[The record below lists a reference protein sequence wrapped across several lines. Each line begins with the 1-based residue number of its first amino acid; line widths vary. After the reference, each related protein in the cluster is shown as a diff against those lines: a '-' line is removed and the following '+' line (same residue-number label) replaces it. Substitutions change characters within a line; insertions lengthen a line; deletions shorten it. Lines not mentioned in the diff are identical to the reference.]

1 MYWFRLKKEKSTKVI
16 EELLWKDVLKRQTVL
31 DYCKIFVI
39 LNIILQIINILFDF
53 KISNMFIHLVKV
65 LAYGILVIMLY
76 IYFYKDINNIDKIN
90 IFTGFTF
97 IFSVIE
103 TTDNLFAIF
112 IDILGKGIIN
122 KLIKLIKLIKPY
134 KKNDE
139 NIL

>member
-1 MYWFRLKKEKSTKVI
+1 MEKSPKLI
-16 EELLWKDVLKRQTVL
+16 EELLWNDVFKSQTVL
-31 DYCKIFVI
+31 DYCKFFVI
-39 LNIILQIINILFDF
+39 LIFILQIINILFDF

-122 KLIKLIKLIKPY
+122 KLIKLIKPY

>member
-1 MYWFRLKKEKSTKVI
+1 
-16 EELLWKDVLKRQTVL
+16 
-31 DYCKIFVI
+31 
-39 LNIILQIINILFDF
+39 
-53 KISNMFIHLVKV
+53 MFIHLVKV

-76 IYFYKDINNIDKIN
+76 IYFYKDINNIHKIN

-122 KLIKLIKLIKPY
+122 KLIKLIKPY

>member
-1 MYWFRLKKEKSTKVI
+1 MEKSTKVI
-16 EELLWKDVLKRQTVL
+16 EELLWNDVFKSQTVL
-31 DYCKIFVI
+31 DYCKFFVI
-39 LNIILQIINILFDF
+39 LIFILQIINILFDF

-122 KLIKLIKLIKPY
+122 KLTLNFIS
-134 KKNDE
+134 DF
-139 NIL
+139 

>member
-1 MYWFRLKKEKSTKVI
+1 MEKSTKVI
-16 EELLWKDVLKRQTVL
+16 EELLWNDVFKSQTVL
-31 DYCKIFVI
+31 DYCKFFVI
-39 LNIILQIINILFDF
+39 LIFILQIINILFDF

-90 IFTGFTF
+90 IYTGFTF

-134 KKNDE
+134 
-139 NIL
+139 

>member
-1 MYWFRLKKEKSTKVI
+1 MEKSPTVI
-16 EELLWKDVLKRQTVL
+16 EEILWNYVFKSQTVL
-31 DYCKIFVI
+31 DYCKFFVI
-39 LNIILQIINILFDF
+39 LIFILQIINILFDF

-122 KLIKLIKLIKPY
+122 KLIKLIKPY

>member
-1 MYWFRLKKEKSTKVI
+1 MEKSTKVL
-16 EELLWKDVLKRQTVL
+16 EELLWNDVFKSQTVL
-31 DYCKIFVI
+31 DYCKFFVI
-39 LNIILQIINILFDF
+39 LIFILQIINILFDF

-122 KLIKLIKLIKPY
+122 KLIKLIKPY

>member
-1 MYWFRLKKEKSTKVI
+1 MEKSTKVI
-16 EELLWKDVLKRQTVL
+16 EELLWNDVFKSQTVL
-31 DYCKIFVI
+31 DYCKFFVI
-39 LNIILQIINILFDF
+39 LILILQIINILFDF
-53 KISNMFIHLVKV
+53 KISNMLIHFVKV
-65 LAYGILVIMLY
+65 LSYGILVIMLY

-103 TTDNLFAIF
+103 ITDNLFAIF

>member
-1 MYWFRLKKEKSTKVI
+1 MEKSPKVI
-16 EELLWKDVLKRQTVL
+16 EELLWSDVFKSQTVL
-31 DYCKIFVI
+31 DYCKFFVI
-39 LNIILQIINILFDF
+39 LIFILQIINILFDF

-122 KLIKLIKLIKPY
+122 KLIKLIKPY

>member
-1 MYWFRLKKEKSTKVI
+1 MEKSTKVI
-16 EELLWKDVLKRQTVL
+16 EELLWNDVFKSQTVL
-31 DYCKIFVI
+31 DYCKFFVI
-39 LNIILQIINILFDF
+39 LIFILQIINILFDF

-122 KLIKLIKLIKPY
+122 KLIKLIKPY

>member
-1 MYWFRLKKEKSTKVI
+1 MEKSTKVI
-16 EELLWKDVLKRQTVL
+16 EELLWNDVFKSQTVL
-31 DYCKIFVI
+31 DYCKFFVI
-39 LNIILQIINILFDF
+39 LIFILQIINILFDF

-122 KLIKLIKLIKPY
+122 KLIKLIKLGS
-134 KKNDE
+134 
-139 NIL
+139 ILKFV

>member
-1 MYWFRLKKEKSTKVI
+1 MEKSTKVI
-16 EELLWKDVLKRQTVL
+16 EELLWNDVFKSQTVL
-31 DYCKIFVI
+31 DYCKFFVI
-39 LNIILQIINILFDF
+39 LIFILQIINILFDF

-122 KLIKLIKLIKPY
+122 KFSLNFIS
-134 KKNDE
+134 NF
-139 NIL
+139 

>member
-1 MYWFRLKKEKSTKVI
+1 MEKSPKVI
-16 EELLWKDVLKRQTVL
+16 EELLWNDVFKSQTVL
-31 DYCKIFVI
+31 DYCKFFVI
-39 LNIILQIINILFDF
+39 LIFILQIINILFDF

-122 KLIKLIKLIKPY
+122 KLIKLIKPY

>member
-1 MYWFRLKKEKSTKVI
+1 MEKSTKVI
-16 EELLWKDVLKRQTVL
+16 EELLWNDVFKSQTVL
-31 DYCKIFVI
+31 DYCKFFVI
-39 LNIILQIINILFDF
+39 LIFILQIINILFDF

>member
-1 MYWFRLKKEKSTKVI
+1 MEKSTKVI
-16 EELLWKDVLKRQTVL
+16 EELLWNDVFKSQTVL
-31 DYCKIFVI
+31 DYCKFFVI
-39 LNIILQIINILFDF
+39 LIFILQIINILFDF

-112 IDILGKGIIN
+112 IDILG
-122 KLIKLIKLIKPY
+122 
-134 KKNDE
+134 
-139 NIL
+139 

>member
-1 MYWFRLKKEKSTKVI
+1 MEKSPKVI
-16 EELLWKDVLKRQTVL
+16 EELLWNDVFKSQTVL
-31 DYCKIFVI
+31 DYCKFFVI
-39 LNIILQIINILFDF
+39 LIFILQIINILFDF

-122 KLIKLIKLIKPY
+122 KLIKLIKPY
-134 KKNDE
+134 KKK
-139 NIL
+139 

>member
-1 MYWFRLKKEKSTKVI
+1 MEKSTKVI
-16 EELLWKDVLKRQTVL
+16 EELLWNDVFKSQTVL
-31 DYCKIFVI
+31 DYCKFFVI
-39 LNIILQIINILFDF
+39 LIFILQIINILFDF

-122 KLIKLIKLIKPY
+122 KLIKPY

>member
-1 MYWFRLKKEKSTKVI
+1 MEKSTKVI
-16 EELLWKDVLKRQTVL
+16 EELLWNDVFKSQTVL
-31 DYCKIFVI
+31 DYCKFFVI
-39 LNIILQIINILFDF
+39 LIFILQIINILFDF

-103 TTDNLFAIF
+103 TTDNLFVIF

-122 KLIKLIKLIKPY
+122 KLIKLIKPY

>member
-1 MYWFRLKKEKSTKVI
+1 MEKSPKVI
-16 EELLWKDVLKRQTVL
+16 EGLLWNDVFKSQTVL
-31 DYCKIFVI
+31 DYCKFFVI
-39 LNIILQIINILFDF
+39 LIFILQIINILFDF

-122 KLIKLIKLIKPY
+122 KLIKLIKEWI
-134 KKNDE
+134 N
-139 NIL
+139 